1 MLSIRCKKCNKEL
14 SSSGSKPVICGC
26 PNMAMIN
33 GDKIS
38 AADLTQIVMLSS
50 PQEKKN
56 PNNLSMEDMLWQE
69 SRRNRKI
76 RKLDFEVK

>member
-1 MLSIRCKKCNKEL
+1 MISIRCKKCNKEL

-38 AADLTQIVMLSS
+38 AADLSQIVMLNSLKS
-50 PQEKKN
+50 TQKSGVLTQE
-56 PNNLSMEDMLWQE
+56 DIAWQE
-69 SRRNRKI
+69 ERKKRKV
-76 RKLDFEVK
+76 RKLDFEVR

>member
-1 MLSIRCKKCNKEL
+1 MISIRCKKCNKEL

-50 PQEKKN
+50 LNEKKKTS
-56 PNNLSMEDMLWQE
+56 NLSMEDMLWQE

>member
-1 MLSIRCKKCNKEL
+1 
-14 SSSGSKPVICGC
+14 
-26 PNMAMIN
+26 MAMIN

-56 PNNLSMEDMLWQE
+56 LNNLSMEDMLWQE

-76 RKLDFEVK
+76 RKLDFEVR